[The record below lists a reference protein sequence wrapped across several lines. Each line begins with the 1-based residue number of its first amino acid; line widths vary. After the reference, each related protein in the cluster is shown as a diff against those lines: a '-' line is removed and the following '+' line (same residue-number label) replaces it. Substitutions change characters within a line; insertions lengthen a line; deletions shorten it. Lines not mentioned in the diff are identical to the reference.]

1 MKWLQQFKEIV
12 DNNPG
17 VSDIELF
24 KAFPELKGKPE
35 LLTAAL
41 MYWRYEVVAEE
52 FKKQSAWSRFV
63 KLISDAFRRISFRAA

>member
-12 DNNPG
+12 DNNPD

-35 LLTAAL
+35 LLTAAF

-63 KLISDAFRRISFRAA
+63 KYISNAFRRISFRAA

>member
-12 DNNPG
+12 DNNPD

-24 KAFPELKGKPE
+24 KSFPELKGKPE

-63 KLISDAFRRISFRAA
+63 KFISNGIRRSSFRTA